1 MKENLPRCEPFK
13 VYKGGGFLERLAEF
27 KSHQMGLQVPRGVDT
42 EVQKEDSVRRDEET
56 VGTGVE
62 ETGKSEGEPNT
73 GKDNS

>member
-1 MKENLPRCEPFK
+1 MNDT
-13 VYKGGGFLERLAEF
+13 AEF
-27 KSHQMGLQVPRGVDT
+27 KSHQMGLQVPGGVDT

-62 ETGKSEGEPNT
+62 GTGKSEGEPNT